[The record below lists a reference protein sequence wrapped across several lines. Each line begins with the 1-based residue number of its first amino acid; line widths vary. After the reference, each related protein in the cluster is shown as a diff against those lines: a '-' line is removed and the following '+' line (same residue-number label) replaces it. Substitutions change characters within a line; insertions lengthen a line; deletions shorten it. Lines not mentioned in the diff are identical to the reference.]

1 MADQGTPDPDSPSKQ
16 NALNANAQAFIPAS
30 PNKAKANPNAS
41 PAPSVADTACF
52 AKSKL
57 ETIPESPSVTPLS
70 LLKQS
75 NNNGTL
81 NFLQIPHTNS
91 YQPHPPQPHLPHNF
105 LQIPHTNSYQPHPPQ
120 PHLPHNFRSTQIPT
134 HIALV
139 PAIDPNGNL
148 VMIPPIVAATS
159 HFVPLN
165 VPPVNVIID
174 PHTNQPIF
182 LQQTNDQQTTQQN
195 VNNHEMIKRTKK
207 NNK

>member
-81 NFLQIPHTNS
+81 
-91 YQPHPPQPHLPHNF
+91 NF